1 MHGQTIITNHPIRLY
16 VVDTWH
22 KPLMILLSGQ
32 IPQKTHQIGYAIGS
46 DGGLLIF
53 YLKCF

>member
-1 MHGQTIITNHPIRLY
+1 MQGQTIITNHPNRLY

-22 KPLMILLSGQ
+22 KPLMILLSGR
-32 IPQKTHQIGYAIGS
+32 IPLETHQSGYAIGS
-46 DGGLLIF
+46 NGGLQIF